1 MAVFRLLHLVHWE
14 EKKDSNSDKET
25 YVECN
30 NLTLIN
36 FVLVWK
42 GPTHEAELTTVLL
55 VIQVYTLTKLFS
67 SYKCRS
73 YSDQSMG
80 QTTEELW
87 FDSQQGHSN
96 KPWRPSSFLLS
107 EYQGFFPQQKGNCG
121 MKLTCYLLQ
130 VEQLRL
136 SAAVTSLSHAN
147 IVSTGT

>member
-1 MAVFRLLHLVHWE
+1 MAVFRVLHLVHWE

-67 SYKCRS
+67 SY
-73 YSDQSMG
+73 
-80 QTTEELW
+80 
-87 FDSQQGHSN
+87 
-96 KPWRPSSFLLS
+96 
-107 EYQGFFPQQKGNCG
+107 
-121 MKLTCYLLQ
+121 
-130 VEQLRL
+130 
-136 SAAVTSLSHAN
+136 
-147 IVSTGT
+147 

>member
-1 MAVFRLLHLVHWE
+1 MAVFRVLHLVHWE

-67 SYKCRS
+67 SYQCRS
-73 YSDQSMG
+73 YSDQSMD

-96 KPWRPSSFLLS
+96 KPWRSSSFLLS
-107 EYQGFFPQQKGNCG
+107 EYQGFFPQQKGNCS
-121 MKLTCYLLQ
+121 MKLTCYLHQ
-130 VEQLRL
+130 VAQLRM
-136 SAAVTSLSHAN
+136 SGAVTSLSHVN